1 MSSDIVNRR
10 KQIFNAFRV
19 NNTTLETEV
28 VVPEMKEGLNLLNN
42 SACVDAC
49 TPSNNTAAA
58 EPDSSMNDESISD
71 NIVIL
76 NDEDGSEIRFEF
88 LDLITYRKKEYV
100 VLLPIDGDTDQ
111 VVILQVESI
120 GADEESYIS
129 VDNEYTLETVFSLF
143 KERHQHEFD
152 FVD

>member
-10 KQIFNAFRV
+10 KQIFNAFRG

-28 VVPEMKEGLNLLNN
+28 VVPETKEGLDLLNN
-42 SACVDAC
+42 SVCIDAC
-49 TPSNNTAAA
+49 TPSNNIAAS
-58 EPDSSMNDESISD
+58 EPGNSMNDESISD

-76 NDEDGSEIRFEF
+76 NGEDGSEIHFEF
-88 LDLITYRKKEYV
+88 LDLITYRKKDYV
-100 VLLPIDGDTDQ
+100 VLLPIERDTDQ

-120 GADEESYIS
+120 GSDEESYIS

>member
-10 KQIFNAFRV
+10 KQIFNAFRG

-28 VVPEMKEGLNLLNN
+28 VVPETKEGLDLLNN
-42 SACVDAC
+42 SVCIDAC
-49 TPSNNTAAA
+49 TPSNNIAAS
-58 EPDSSMNDESISD
+58 EPGNSMNDESISD

-76 NDEDGSEIRFEF
+76 NGEDGSEIHFEF
-88 LDLITYRKKEYV
+88 LDLITYRKKDYV
-100 VLLPIDGDTDQ
+100 VLLPIEGDTDQ

-120 GADEESYIS
+120 GSDEESYIS

>member
-1 MSSDIVNRR
+1 MNNSIVDRR
-10 KQIFNAFRV
+10 RQIFNTIQAH
-19 NNTTLETEV
+19 NNV
-28 VVPEMKEGLNLLNN
+28 
-42 SACVDAC
+42 
-49 TPSNNTAAA
+49 A
-58 EPDSSMNDESISD
+58 EPDISTHERENSASNTESLFTAGSPDNIGVVEVSSGASGENVSD
-71 NIVIL
+71 NTIIL
-76 NDEDGSEIRFEF
+76 NGEDGSEIHFEF

-100 VLLPIDGDTDQ
+100 VLLPIDDDADQ

-120 GADEESYIS
+120 GPDEESYIS

>member
-19 NNTTLETEV
+19 NNTALETEG
-28 VVPEMKEGLNLLNN
+28 VVPENKEGPSLLNN
-42 SACVDAC
+42 SASMDTCA
-49 TPSNNTAAA
+49 PSNNAAGI
-58 EPDSSMNDESISD
+58 EPGSSMNDESISD

-76 NDEDGSEIRFEF
+76 NAEDGSEIRFEF

-129 VDNEYTLETVFSLF
+129 VDNEYTLDAVFSLF